1 MAPLTEWLAL
11 AGQLTALAGTAVM
24 TLGVVGIVR
33 APRAGVKIHA
43 NSTIAVIGLP
53 LVLAAGLF
61 TGDAGIV
68 TRVLVVGL
76 FAAVTAPLST
86 HALARLDRSTH

>member
-1 MAPLTEWLAL
+1 MAL
-11 AGQLTALAGTAVM
+11 AGQLTALAGTIVM
-24 TLGVVGIVR
+24 TLCVIGIVR
-33 APRAGVKIHA
+33 APHAGVKIHA
-43 NSTIAVIGLP
+43 NSAITVVGLP

-61 TGDAGIV
+61 TGDAAIV

-86 HALARLDRSTH
+86 HALARLDRSTRRDR